1 MGVGVRWSECISR
14 ATQEDWKKL
23 CHMSRFIFLVSLSR
37 GIVFMSNHTV
47 NIPVFICSVSM
58 NNAEGIQQSTG
69 ILALITSDI

>member
-1 MGVGVRWSECISR
+1 
-14 ATQEDWKKL
+14 
-23 CHMSRFIFLVSLSR
+23 
-37 GIVFMSNHTV
+37 MSNHTV